1 MKPSRGRP
9 VRRSVGKAAV
19 TAAVLALGL
28 VGCSDPEEGYCE
40 TLAAEQEE
48 LTELAERDSG
58 RDSGD
63 VLSPTAASFQRLQEA
78 APEELRDEWD
88 TVVGAYQ
95 VLTETIDDL
104 GVDPEGYDPEDP
116 PADLSDGDVRRLAT
130 AAGALGSSRV
140 VDAVR
145 GIEDHARAVCDVD
158 FSA

>member
-1 MKPSRGRP
+1 
-9 VRRSVGKAAV
+9 VGTTAV
-19 TAAVLALGL
+19 AAAVLALGL

-58 RDSGD
+58 D
-63 VLSPTAASFQRLQEA
+63 VLSPTAASFQRLQSE

-95 VLTETIDDL
+95 VLTETIDEL
-104 GVDPEGYDPEDP
+104 GVDPESYDPEAP
-116 PADLSDGDVRRLAT
+116 PDDLSDGEVRRLAT
-130 AAGALGSSRV
+130 AAGALGSTRV

-145 GIEDHARAVCDVD
+145 GIEDHARTVCDVD